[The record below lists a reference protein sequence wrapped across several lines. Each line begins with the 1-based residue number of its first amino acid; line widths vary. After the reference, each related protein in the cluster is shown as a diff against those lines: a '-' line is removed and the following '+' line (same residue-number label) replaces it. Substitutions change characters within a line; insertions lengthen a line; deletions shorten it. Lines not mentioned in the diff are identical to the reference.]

1 MSVNGIWKAGSY
13 IGKCVSQAKPTS
25 VLDDLAKIDD
35 VFLDNIIKA
44 QQKAKVGIYASRPWG
59 GTPRE
64 WQEVGTKLAY
74 NDLRKQKISS
84 LAARYS
90 MEPTTLKVNGSPK
103 EFMVFKGSK
112 SGSNEGYWALLKGT
126 DDLYYIKYGS
136 AAQIRSEQLAGELYE
151 LGGIPSTKKML
162 VSYTI
167 PPKNAWS
174 SETERLGVATKFMPI
189 NGMPDSNDVKIVR
202 EGFGMDC
209 WLANWDA
216 LKDGNVVMSAGNAAR
231 LDVGGSLCYRARGGR
246 KGIDFGENVGELT
259 SFFNGYSQSRPY
271 LANMTREELIQS
283 LERVTSIP
291 DKKIIDTINKAAQ
304 YKSIPGGIDPTTG
317 KLSYSLTHVENTGVK
332 NPEYLKEVLI
342 ARKNYLNTFKEKCLW
357 TPQMPGETIEQ
368 YIRRLDS
375 TMPKKTYNVPFEK
388 IEMSTEITDGVK
400 GISMAER
407 LTPSQKKLYEES
419 YQAYNISAKN
429 KILAT
434 TTTGNILSENSMLH
448 ATSYKNLEDI
458 LSKGVTTGDVRGSIG
473 TGTGCATQTPL
484 CADFWDVTGKYTIQ
498 EYFSR
503 PRYNPGEANF
513 LPRLSIGG
521 LSSTRSSVVVVVD
534 KNRVAPTLMKNSFN
548 VTKGEAGSI
557 LYKDGNMAGH
567 SNYITHRAVPI
578 GVPANTIEKIIIPT
592 KTYTQ
597 KEIQQI
603 KDMISAKGLNI
614 QVYDL
619 NGNLL

>member
-1 MSVNGIWKAGSY
+1 MSVNGIFKAGSN
-13 IGKCVSQAKPTS
+13 IGKCVSQVKKSS

-35 VFLDNIIKA
+35 AFWDNIIKA
-44 QQKAKVGIYASRPWG
+44 QQKAKTGIYASRPWG
-59 GTPRE
+59 GTPRD

-74 NDLRKQKISS
+74 KEYKNKKITS
-84 LAARYS
+84 LASRFP
-90 MEPTTLKVNGSPK
+90 MEPATLKVNGSNK

-112 SGSNEGYWALLKGT
+112 SGSNEGYWALLKDT
-126 DDLYYIKYGS
+126 DDLYYIKYGNE
-136 AAQIRSEQLAGELYE
+136 AQIRSEQLAGELYE

-162 VSYTI
+162 VSYTV

-174 SETERLGVATKFMPI
+174 SETERLGVASKFMPI
-189 NGMPDSNDVKIVR
+189 NSLPDASDAKIVR

-216 LKDGNVVMSAGNAAR
+216 LKHGNVVMSAGDAAR
-231 LDVGGSLCYRARGGR
+231 LDVGGALCYRARGAS
-246 KGIDFGENVGELT
+246 KGAKFGENVGELT
-259 SFFNGYSQSRPY
+259 SFFDGYSHSKPY
-271 LANMTREELIQS
+271 LTGMTKDELIQS
-283 LERVTSIP
+283 LERVASIP
-291 DKKIIDTINKAAQ
+291 DKKIIDTVDKAAQ
-304 YKSIPGGIDPTTG
+304 YKNIAGGIDPTTG
-317 KLSYSLTHVENTGVK
+317 KFTYSLTHVENTGIK
-332 NPEYLKEVLI
+332 NPEYLKEILI

-368 YIRRLDS
+368 YIRRLDT
-375 TMPKKTYNVPFEK
+375 TMPKKTYSLPFEK
-388 IEMSTEITDGVK
+388 IQMSTEITDGVK
-400 GISMAER
+400 GITMAER
-407 LTPSQKKLYEES
+407 LTPSQKKLYEDS
-419 YQAYNISAKN
+419 YNAFKISAKN
-429 KILAT
+429 KVLVPT
-434 TTTGNILSENSMLH
+434 SSGNVITKDSMLH
-448 ATSYKNLEDI
+448 ATSYNSLEEI
-458 LSKGVTTGDVRGSIG
+458 LKKGVVTGDARGAIG

-484 CADFWDVTGKYTIQ
+484 CADFWDVTGNYSIK

-513 LPRLSIGG
+513 LPRLSVGG
-521 LSSTRSSVVVVVD
+521 LSSTRDSVVVVVD

-578 GVPANTIEKIIIPT
+578 GVPANTIEKIIVPT
-592 KTYTQ
+592 NAYTQ

-603 KDMISAKGLNI
+603 KDMISARGLNI